1 MRRETPTLKPSEALG
16 GPLTALARV
25 AIVLMVVSSWLSPHG
40 CALPLAMVLSS
51 NGAN

>member
-25 AIVLMVVSSWLSPHG
+25 AIVLMVVSSWLCPPISHG
-40 CALPLAMVLSS
+40 AMVLSS